1 MVWFGFVEMMVVLL
15 GFVLPALLVVA
26 LILVVRKNQ
35 RSATGLLPAPVPS
48 HQERAAHL
56 RHQRD
61 RYQAERS
68 RILGMVS
75 AGTISAEEADRL
87 LETLE
92 RETTTMDC
100 PLCGVE
106 IRAEAVKCPH
116 CRQFLTEDAHRPRR
130 LTKSH
135 DKMLAGVC
143 AGVGEY
149 AGVDA
154 SIVRLLTVLVVVF
167 SGFVTGL
174 IAYLIAA
181 LVLPEK
187 EWPAEHA

>member
-1 MVWFGFVEMMVVLL
+1 MV
-15 GFVLPALLVVA
+15 
-26 LILVVRKNQ
+26 N
-35 RSATGLLPAPVPS
+35 
-48 HQERAAHL
+48 
-56 RHQRD
+56 
-61 RYQAERS
+61 
-68 RILGMVS
+68 

-100 PLCGVE
+100 PLCGEE

-116 CRQFLTEDAHRPRR
+116 CRQFLTEGAHRPHR

-149 AGVDA
+149 GGVDA
-154 SIVRLLTVLVVVF
+154 SVVRLLTVLVVVF

-174 IAYLIAA
+174 VAYLIAA
-181 LVLPEK
+181 LILPDGD
-187 EWPAEHA
+187 PLPVDRLGGPQPR